1 MVNPVLRIALV
12 VVYAILGLAAAG
24 RSVVQI
30 TTKFSEAPLA
40 YSISLVSAV
49 LYAVIAVAIW
59 RGLYKLALWGTAIEL
74 VGVLVV
80 GTLGIIES
88 SWWPDETVWTGYGS
102 AYGWVPILLP
112 IVALVSLVRGR
123 RRDAGGS
130 PDQTAASAAYEI

>member
-1 MVNPVLRIALV
+1 MNPVLRIALV

-40 YSISLVSAV
+40 YSISLLSAV

-59 RGLYKLALWGTAIEL
+59 RGSFKLALWGTAIEL

-112 IVALVSLVRGR
+112 IVALVSLVRSR

-130 PDQTAASAAYEI
+130 PDQTAASANYQI